1 MASFADCELRVET
14 QRFGPFTFRVGVDSH
29 VVETALLR
37 ANDAHERFSESPL
50 SQVANQFERE
60 VIASSVFGTNS
71 IEGGTLSEEETSE
84 LLETDPLLIKAIEQR
99 RVVNI
104 KAAYDIA
111 QQVTPNANW
120 QLTIE
125 YICNIHAAITRDLP
139 DEYNQ
144 PGIFRDNPK
153 NIITRVG
160 NASHGGEYKP
170 PQYGGDVRLLM
181 ESLVA
186 WHAQLVDAGIP
197 ALIRAPLVHLYFELI
212 HPFWDG
218 NGRVGRVLEATILK
232 TAGFRYAPFALARY
246 YLEEIDQYFALFNTC
261 RKAAAKNQPAP
272 NNLFVMFHLEAMR
285 IVIGRLHRRVN
296 RLVNLLLFET
306 QVKRLFDHREINARQ
321 YTILT
326 HLLARGPIAVDDL
339 KKSPWY
345 ESLYLKR
352 NDKTKQRD
360 MRKLRDMGLVNMGG
374 KNKIWPGF
382 MQPSEDKEAVK

>member
-1 MASFADCELRVET
+1 MATFADYEFRVET
-14 QRFGPFTFRVGVDSH
+14 QRFGPFAFRVGVDGGA
-29 VVETALLR
+29 VETALLR

-84 LLETDPLLIKAIEQR
+84 LLEADPLLIKAIEQR

-111 QQVTPNANW
+111 QHVTPKMNW
-120 QLTIE
+120 QLTVE
-125 YICNIHAAITRDLP
+125 FICKIHAAITRDLP

-144 PGIFRDNPK
+144 PGILRDNPK
-153 NIITRVG
+153 SIITRVG
-160 NASHGGEYKP
+160 NAAHGGEYKP
-170 PQYGGDVRLLM
+170 PQYGGDVKLLV

-186 WHAQLVDAGIP
+186 WHAQLADAGIP

-232 TAGFRYAPFALARY
+232 SAGFRYAPFALARY

-261 RKAAAKNQPAP
+261 RKAADKGQLAP
-272 NNLFVMFHLEAMR
+272 NTPFAMFHLESMR
-285 IVIGRLHRRVN
+285 VVIGRLHRRAN
-296 RLVNLLLFET
+296 KLVGLLLFET
-306 QVKRLFDHREINARQ
+306 QVKRLFDHKEINARQ
-321 YTILT
+321 YTLLT
-326 HLLARGPIAVDDL
+326 HLLAHGPLAVDDL
-339 KKSPWY
+339 RKAPWY
-345 ESLYLKR
+345 AVMYVKL
-352 NDKTKQRD
+352 NDKTRQRD
-360 MRKLRDMGLVNMGG
+360 MRKLLDMGLISMSG
-374 KNKIWPGF
+374 KSKIWPGF
-382 MQPSEDKEAVK
+382 MRPDDDNESTG